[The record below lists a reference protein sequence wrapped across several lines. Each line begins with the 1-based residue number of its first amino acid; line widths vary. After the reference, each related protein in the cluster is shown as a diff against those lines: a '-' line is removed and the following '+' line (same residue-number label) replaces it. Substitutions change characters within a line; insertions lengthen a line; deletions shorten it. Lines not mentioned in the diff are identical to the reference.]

1 MPKTDVTRLCIVPR
15 WGGGAHSDFYPWL
28 LEQPAVRARFGE
40 ILRPE
45 IAEPGQPTI
54 AAWVES
60 LQRATAGLGP
70 GDLGRTYFLGHS
82 VGCQAVLRFLERASE
97 DTRVAGVL
105 CVAAWWTVDQPW
117 DSLRPWAE
125 TPMDLARVRR
135 AAQRCHV
142 LLSDDDPY

>member
-70 GDLGRTYFLGHS
+70 GDLGRTYP
-82 VGCQAVLRFLERASE
+82 VG
-97 DTRVAGVL
+97 
-105 CVAAWWTVDQPW
+105 
-117 DSLRPWAE
+117 
-125 TPMDLARVRR
+125 
-135 AAQRCHV
+135 
-142 LLSDDDPY
+142 